1 MQSNIYEGTVSHARN
16 TPKHALEY
24 PVWFAYLHLDEV
36 EEFCN
41 LSKLCSYR
49 AANVLSFYEEDFLNG
64 ERELKAAVAQK
75 IFERV
80 KVRFKGDIF
89 VLTTL
94 RQWGYSMN
102 PISLFY
108 CFNESQE
115 LEFIVADVHNTP
127 WNERHVYVLECYGKR
142 HINHQ
147 KNFHVSPFM
156 PMNLSYG
163 WSFNEPGE
171 EIKVRIQVASSN
183 EPMMTANLN
192 LKRVALSSNAFTKMF
207 VRHRMQSFKTAAR
220 IYINAAKLWIKGAK
234 FFTHPKKHKVI

>member
-1 MQSNIYEGTVSHARN
+1 MLSRMYEGKVSHGRVAPR
-16 TPKHALEY
+16 HALEY

-36 EEFCN
+36 ENFCN
-41 LSKLCSYR
+41 LSKVCSYR
-49 AANVLSFYEEDFLNG
+49 RPNLFSFYEEDYFSG
-64 ERELKAAVAQK
+64 SKDLKDMVKQK
-75 IFERV
+75 IFESS
-80 KVRFKGDIF
+80 KVNFEGDIF
-89 VLTTL
+89 LLTTL
-94 RQWGYSMN
+94 RQLGYSMN

-108 CFNESQE
+108 CFDENDE

-127 WNERHVYVLECYGKR
+127 WNERHIYVLECYKKR
-142 HINHQ
+142 HVTHV
-147 KNFHVSPFM
+147 KDFHVSPFM

-171 EIKVRIQVASSN
+171 EIKVRIQVTSSN
-183 EPMMTANLN
+183 EPVMTANLN

-207 VRHRMQSFKTAAR
+207 VRHTMQSFKTTTR

>member
-1 MQSNIYEGTVSHARN
+1 MQSNIYEGTVSHARI

-36 EEFCN
+36 EEFCR

-49 AANVLSFYEEDFLNG
+49 TANIFSFYEEDFLSG
-64 ERELKAAVAQK
+64 ERELKAAVVKK
-75 IFERV
+75 IFELV
-80 KVRFKGDIF
+80 KVRFEGDIF

-108 CFNESQE
+108 CFNKSRE

-127 WNERHVYVLECYGKR
+127 WNERHVYVLECYGKTR
-142 HINHQ
+142 IDHE
-147 KNFHVSPFM
+147 KDFHVSPFM
-156 PMNLSYG
+156 PMDLSYG
-163 WSFNEPGE
+163 WNFNEPGD
-171 EIKVRIQVASSN
+171 EIKVRIQVTNSN
-183 EPMMTANLN
+183 GPVMTANLD
-192 LKRVALSSNAFTKMF
+192 LKRVAPSSYAFTRMF
-207 VRHRMQSFKTAAR
+207 VRHTMQSFKTAAR

-234 FFTHPKKHKVI
+234 FFTHPKKQKVI